1 MGAGLLL
8 CRSQGHVDR
17 GRGPGFKAHSDP
29 GMATRPQTGQCQTHH
44 RLRVQEAGGQG
55 HGVVFPGSRAQLQ
68 QKFQGNLRVSSCDLI
83 NRDLRGQ
90 ALQLL
95 SGEGDFPGALG
106 SARTW
111 GPWTG
116 GSGGQ
121 TSFTSQ
127 NGAPGEPSA
136 LWKRG

>member
-1 MGAGLLL
+1 MSISVHPQEPSSISSVILLAL
-8 CRSQGHVDR
+8 WAMC
-17 GRGPGFKAHSDP
+17 P
-29 GMATRPQTGQCQTHH
+29 
-44 RLRVQEAGGQG
+44 
-55 HGVVFPGSRAQLQ
+55 SRAQLQ

>member
-1 MGAGLLL
+1 MLARDVSISVHPQEPSSISSVILLAL
-8 CRSQGHVDR
+8 W
-17 GRGPGFKAHSDP
+17 
-29 GMATRPQTGQCQTHH
+29 ATCP
-44 RLRVQEAGGQG
+44 
-55 HGVVFPGSRAQLQ
+55 SRAQLQ
-68 QKFQGNLRVSSCDLI
+68 QKLQGNLRVSSCDLI

-106 SARTW
+106 SALTW